1 MQCDQISPR
10 RQDWSRGLIQV
21 DEVNLNWFF
30 ILTRSWFIS
39 LLNYTFREPPSISDG
54 VEKGDPLLCQ
64 WKWKMTQS
72 LEENSMEVPQKCKDK
87 GGGCSSM
94 VEHLS
99 SMQIVVGSIP
109 TTAKRNLK
117 PYCHVIQPPHNGMHS
132 TGLKAGSKKKCKLT
146 CYSIVYSS
154 LNLAGAQTSTDRS
167 MREHHTA
174 SKYQKTL
181 LDATLMNSKDFMQ
194 PKRDTQLQLYV

>member
-1 MQCDQISPR
+1 
-10 RQDWSRGLIQV
+10 
-21 DEVNLNWFF
+21 
-30 ILTRSWFIS
+30 
-39 LLNYTFREPPSISDG
+39 
-54 VEKGDPLLCQ
+54 
-64 WKWKMTQS
+64 
-72 LEENSMEVPQKCKDK
+72 
-87 GGGCSSM
+87 M

-194 PKRDTQLQLYV
+194 PKRDTQLQLYVQSTQSCRSMKKNGGHQCWAREDFVQFVLMLIYFYFMCLCENPHLCMCCMCVPGARGGQKRVSWITIWVLGTEPGSSQEQ

>member
-10 RQDWSRGLIQV
+10 KKDWSRGLIQV

-30 ILTRSWFIS
+30 ILTHSWFIS

-132 TGLKAGSKKKCKLT
+132 TGLKAGSKKKM
-146 CYSIVYSS
+146 
-154 LNLAGAQTSTDRS
+154 QT
-167 MREHHTA
+167 
-174 SKYQKTL
+174 YL
-181 LDATLMNSKDFMQ
+181 L
-194 PKRDTQLQLYV
+194 